1 MLDLQ
6 NDGFLNASQIKER
19 AKSVFTDKAGPSTS
33 EKFTHI
39 PTHKVI
45 EDMEQLGW
53 GVVDAKEVKA
63 RAKNSIG
70 FQKHLVVFR
79 NPDVVINGADGD
91 TVFPQI
97 LLTNSNDGK
106 NAFTFTAGLFRMVCE
121 NGLVVSTQE
130 FENVKMR
137 HMGYTFEELQK
148 QIRAMVEQLPLTVE
162 SMNKMKQIQLD
173 EEQAK
178 AFAKKA
184 LTTRFE
190 EDQVEAMDFNLDEL
204 LEPTRPEDKGNDLW
218 SVFNVI
224 QEKILS
230 GDFTYMSGAR
240 IRKARKVKN
249 FKQDLDINQKLFAM
263 AAEFIAA

>member
-1 MLDLQ
+1 MLDLS

-162 SMNKMKQIQLD
+162 SMNKMKQVQLD

-190 EDQVEAMDFNLDEL
+190 EDQVEAMNFNLDEL

-224 QEKILS
+224 QEKILD

-249 FKQDLDINQKLFAM
+249 FKQDLEINQKLFAM